1 MNIMTVLVIVGLVMC
16 CGAVTRL
23 LAGMGASHH
32 HVSSRSD
39 RSVDALDDRFAALS
53 EEHRQAEGEL
63 EERMLELE
71 ERLDFT
77 ERMLANANVRGVR
90 KTG

>member
-1 MNIMTVLVIVGLVMC
+1 MNMITVLVIVGLVMC

-23 LAGMGASHH
+23 LAGMGTSHH
-32 HVSSRSD
+32 PLGSRSD

-53 EEHRQAEGEL
+53 EAHRQAEGEL
-63 EERMLELE
+63 EERVLELE

-77 ERMLANANVRGVR
+77 ERMLANTNVRGVR